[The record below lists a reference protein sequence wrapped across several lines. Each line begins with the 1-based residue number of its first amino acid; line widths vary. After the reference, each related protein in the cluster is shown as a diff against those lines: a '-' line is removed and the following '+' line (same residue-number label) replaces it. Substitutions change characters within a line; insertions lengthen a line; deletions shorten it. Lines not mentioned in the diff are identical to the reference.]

1 LALSIAAYSPIHTNV
16 LLSPRTICLLAHQTQ
31 SSFVNPQDQWLDLY
45 PTIVSKAG
53 LFDVLSTGGDDG
65 SRDRAL
71 QLMYTE
77 THALSPLVP
86 TRGVNFLRY
95 CCKVNE
101 GVWVVVDSSVDGL
114 RDFARKGDV
123 SAFTLVYWL
132 EVGGRRSQRI
142 SAISGQKLPL
152 HSLQMMQG
160 DTPL

>member
-1 LALSIAAYSPIHTNV
+1 MG
-16 LLSPRTICLLAHQTQ
+16 
-31 SSFVNPQDQWLDLY
+31 NPQDQWLDLY

-123 SAFTLVYWL
+123 SAFTLVYLL
-132 EVGGRRSQRI
+132 EGMGAQIPMGFCYDQGRNCKETRHCDI
-142 SAISGQKLPL
+142 SNLRVWCCRHFPDAVLCFSFLC
-152 HSLQMMQG
+152 
-160 DTPL
+160 